1 MGILTK
7 LFQEWGLNRQYSNE
21 MNVNAKHFQPRRN
34 AAAIADLPL
43 KDQAATEQK
52 EPYIFAN
59 SIIKWGSILKTY

>member
-1 MGILTK
+1 
-7 LFQEWGLNRQYSNE
+7 

-34 AAAIADLPL
+34 AAAIADLPS